1 MQNTPEPRNPTEVA
15 RETIRQLALQRLV
28 PTPDNYADLY
38 SKIAGVA
45 GPGNDADAR
54 RLLLR
59 IAPQLPQLTV
69 DKLGAALAG
78 RDWPAARDVLVQLAG
93 PDARRAE
100 RAEREDAPNW
110 AGLISGV
117 MRGLE
122 VRHSTL
128 TLARK
133 REGLDH
139 VLKSFGGDS
148 VKLYARLAGLAKSWS
163 DAAHEAAKPEE
174 PSPAVPGVVERSARE
189 AVLEP
194 VLLGADRDAARVLRE
209 LLASTLQ
216 FGVVARLGYSP
227 ALMAEAQELAGRA
240 RLAAT
245 APEVEKFAV
254 ELKQLWLRLELSG
267 ESQAQLMQALLGLVE
282 MVLNNV
288 GELVA
293 DDRWL
298 HGQLERLRGLVAG
311 PLEAGMIRGVEL
323 GFREVV
329 YKQGTLKHGLD
340 QAKAALKDLL
350 GTFIVRL
357 GEVASHTGDYHD
369 RISKHSERLKRADDI
384 GQLGEIL
391 GQVMS
396 DTRGIQTDM
405 LRARDEL
412 DNSRQQAQGYERRI
426 VTLQHELEQVSALVR
441 EDPLTHVLNRRG
453 FEEAW
458 AVETAR
464 CERRGVPICLSVL
477 DVDNFKNI
485 NDRLGHVAGDDAL
498 VHLAGIVRATLRPS
512 DVVVRYGG
520 EEFVILLP
528 EVGLDEAMQVMVRVQ
543 RELTRRFF
551 MYNNEKVLITFSAG
565 VTERRA
571 GEVQQVLVARADAAL
586 YEAKRTGKNRVV
598 PV

>member
-1 MQNTPEPRNPTEVA
+1 
-15 RETIRQLALQRLV
+15 
-28 PTPDNYADLY
+28 
-38 SKIAGVA
+38 
-45 GPGNDADAR
+45 
-54 RLLLR
+54 
-59 IAPQLPQLTV
+59 
-69 DKLGAALAG
+69 
-78 RDWPAARDVLVQLAG
+78 
-93 PDARRAE
+93 
-100 RAEREDAPNW
+100 
-110 AGLISGV
+110 
-117 MRGLE
+117 
-122 VRHSTL
+122 
-128 TLARK
+128 
-133 REGLDH
+133 
-139 VLKSFGGDS
+139 VLKSFGSDPE
-148 VKLYARLAGLAKSWS
+148 KLFTRLTGLAKSWS
-163 DAAHEAAKPEE
+163 DATQEAAKPGELVAV
-174 PSPAVPGVVERSARE
+174 SPDVADRSARE
-189 AVLEP
+189 AAFEP
-194 VLLGADRDAARVLRE
+194 VRVGSDRDAARVLRE
-209 LLASTLQ
+209 LLARTLQ
-216 FGVVARLGYSP
+216 FGVVERLGYSP
-227 ALMAEAQELAGRA
+227 ALMVEAQALATRA
-240 RLAAT
+240 RAAGT
-245 APEVEKFAV
+245 PAEVEQFAV
-254 ELKQLWLRLELSG
+254 DLKQLWIRLELSG

-298 HGQLERLRGLVAG
+298 HGQLERLRGLVSG
-311 PLEAGMIRGVEL
+311 PLEVKAIRDVEL

-350 GTFIVRL
+350 ATFIVRL

-369 RISKHSERLKRADDI
+369 RISKHSERLKQADDI
-384 GQLGEIL
+384 VQLGEIL
-391 GQVMS
+391 GQVMT
-396 DTRGIQTDM
+396 DTRGIQSDM

-412 DNSRQQAQGYERRI
+412 DNSRQQAQGYEQRI
-426 VTLQHELEQVSALVR
+426 VTLQQELEQVSALVR

-477 DVDNFKNI
+477 DVDNFKNL

-512 DVVVRYGG
+512 DVVARYGG

-565 VTERRA
+565 VTERRV
-571 GEVQQVLVARADAAL
+571 GEVQQVLVARADTAL
-586 YEAKRTGKNRVV
+586 YEAKRTGKNRVI
-598 PV
+598 PA